1 MTKYEVRARIY
12 FDNLTEASKFYEA
25 LKNLKDKAI
34 SFNRLGSTELE
45 KSEITLIENNHDV
58 GKPCKI
64 IKELQMKDESVWDAE
79 KIDVQKV

>member
-45 KSEITLIENNHDV
+45 KR
-58 GKPCKI
+58 
-64 IKELQMKDESVWDAE
+64 
-79 KIDVQKV
+79 